1 MALGS
6 RMITSDL
13 IRKLSPKHP
22 NPQAAADALSKA
34 AVRFG
39 ITDPESVAA
48 WVANL
53 AIESNLTPCRENL
66 YYTDAARARRIFSAL
81 RAYPDSAFVRNPEGM
96 ANIVYANRLGN
107 GDVRSGDGWRYRG
120 AGMIQTTGKA
130 NFKRTGDLIGLD
142 LVARPELL
150 EQIGPAALAAAAY
163 WTRMSSGDQLARA
176 GDIRGTRRAV
186 NGPAMLH
193 ADEMLAAYAKALPLV
208 QAAPSQPGQ
217 VKLVP
222 AGGGEPVTWNGQTVK
237 YGGTLLTPALVEQ
250 LRTVYPPGSP
260 RASYERLFVYHRSNG
275 DLVLERQPVTP
286 SSIPARPQ

>member
-1 MALGS
+1 
-6 RMITSDL
+6 MITPDL
-13 IRKLSPKHP
+13 IRKLSPRHP

-48 WVANL
+48 WLANL

-107 GDVRSGDGWRYRG
+107 GNVRSGDGWRYRG

-163 WTRMSSGDQLARA
+163 WTRMSQADALARA

-193 ADEMLAAYAKALPLV
+193 AAEMLAAYAKALPLV
-208 QAAPSQPGQ
+208 PGAPVQAQPPR
-217 VKLVP
+217 VLLVP
-222 AGGGEPVTWNGQTVK
+222 VGGGQPVVWNGQPTR
-237 YGGTLLTPALVEQ
+237 YGGTDLSAALVEQ
-250 LRTVYPPGSP
+250 LRTVYPPGSA
-260 RASYERLFVYHRSNG
+260 RAAYERLFVYHQSDG
-275 DLVLERQPVTP
+275 DLVVERQPVTP
-286 SSIPARPQ
+286 ATIPARPQ